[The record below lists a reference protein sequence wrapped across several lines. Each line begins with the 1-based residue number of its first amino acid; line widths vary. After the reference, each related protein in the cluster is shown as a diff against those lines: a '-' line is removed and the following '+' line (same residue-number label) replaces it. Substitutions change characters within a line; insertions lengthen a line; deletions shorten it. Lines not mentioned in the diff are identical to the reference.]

1 VEKNLDQFITYLLV
15 ERNASPYTARNYR
28 REVGEFLR
36 FLKGEGVS
44 SLQEIDRQVLTRYLL
59 WLRAKGYAKT
69 SIRRRISELRSF
81 FRYLLGEKIVES
93 NPIKAISAP
102 KVPQRLPRYLKP
114 EEIGAIMQAP
124 DTSQPLGRRN
134 RAILEILYATG
145 MRISELTGLDVGT
158 GKIAR
163 GEMMVRG
170 KGGKDRIVLL
180 GRPAR
185 DVLDLYLKE
194 GRPRLL
200 KGRRTSALFLNRSG
214 ERLSVRGV
222 QSMLDRCARKAG
234 LSWVTPHLFRHTFA
248 THMLGGGA
256 DLRVV
261 QELLGHVSLSST
273 QVYTHVSQRRARE
286 VYMHS
291 HPLAREGEAEEG

>member
-1 VEKNLDQFITYLLV
+1 MEKNLDQFITYLLV

-59 WLRAKGYAKT
+59 WLRAKGYVKA

-81 FRYLLGEKIVES
+81 FRYLVGQKIVES
-93 NPIKAISAP
+93 NPIEAISAP

-124 DTSQPLGRRN
+124 DTSQPLGQRN
-134 RAILEILYATG
+134 RAILETLYATG

-158 GKIAR
+158 GKITR

-185 DVLDLYLKE
+185 EALDLYLKE
-194 GRPRLL
+194 GRSRLL

-222 QSMLDRCARKAG
+222 QSMLDRCAKKAG

>member
-59 WLRAKGYAKT
+59 WLRAKGYVKA

-81 FRYLLGEKIVES
+81 FRYLVGQKIVES
-93 NPIKAISAP
+93 NPIEAISAP

-124 DTSQPLGRRN
+124 DTSQPLGQRN
-134 RAILEILYATG
+134 RAILETLYATG

-158 GKIAR
+158 GKITR

-185 DVLDLYLKE
+185 EALDLYLKE

-222 QSMLDRCARKAG
+222 QSMLDRCAKKAG

-286 VYMHS
+286 VYMKS
-291 HPLAREGEAEEG
+291 HPLAREGKAEGR